1 MYLFVRFFNLESEIF
16 FVIRIYYGIFMYF
29 GKLSRL
35 LQGIVPIYKEYS
47 VAKLHWSGLCVSVVG
62 FVD

>member
-1 MYLFVRFFNLESEIF
+1 MYLLVLFFNLESEIF
-16 FVIRIYYGIFMYF
+16 SVIRIYYGTFMYF

-35 LQGIVPIYKEYS
+35 LPIYKEDS